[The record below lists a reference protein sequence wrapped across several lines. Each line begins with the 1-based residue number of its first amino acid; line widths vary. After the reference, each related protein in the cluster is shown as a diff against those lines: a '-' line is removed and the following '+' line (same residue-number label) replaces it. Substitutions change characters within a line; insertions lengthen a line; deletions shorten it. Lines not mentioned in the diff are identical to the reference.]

1 MAAAR
6 VIFHLDMDA
15 FYASVEQRDHPEWQG
30 KPVIVGSP
38 PDRRGVV
45 CAASYEARKFGI
57 RSAMPSM
64 TAGRLCPD
72 GIFVRPRMDTYREES
87 REIMRIVASF
97 AGELVQQV
105 SVDEAY
111 LEVTG
116 QLAEGEVES
125 TQAHDALLTRAVPL
139 AEKIKAAIR
148 EARGLTATVGIAPNK
163 LLAKI
168 ASSNFK
174 PDGLTLVLESDKRVF
189 LRPLPVG
196 ALHGVGKVTEQA
208 LHKAGIR
215 TVADLQAYPGDLR
228 PYVGSWAAE
237 LKKMAF
243 GEDDRALELGDDVK
257 SISSENT
264 FLRDTAHRPTLRD
277 CLREQ
282 ADEISTRMQK
292 RRLAARTVQVKVRYS
307 DFTTLTRQI
316 SVEEPISDKA
326 MIYRLSCWLLAR
338 HQLVKRPLRLLG
350 VGTSGLVDVI
360 TWDTQLPLPLEWSSS
375 PQLRRSTSKTSA

>member
-1 MAAAR
+1 
-6 VIFHLDMDA
+6 
-15 FYASVEQRDHPEWQG
+15 
-30 KPVIVGSP
+30 
-38 PDRRGVV
+38 
-45 CAASYEARKFGI
+45 
-57 RSAMPSM
+57 MPSM

-116 QLAEGEVES
+116 QLTEGEVES

-174 PDGLTLVLESDKRVF
+174 PDGLTLVLESEKRVF